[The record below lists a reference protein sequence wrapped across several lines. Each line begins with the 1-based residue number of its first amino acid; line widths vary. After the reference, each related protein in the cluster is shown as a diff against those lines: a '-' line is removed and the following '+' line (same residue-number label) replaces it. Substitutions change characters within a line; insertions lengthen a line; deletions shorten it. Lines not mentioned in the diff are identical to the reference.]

1 VKYQNE
7 QLRDALSAE
16 YALGTLQ
23 GRARR
28 RFERSLKDDPQL
40 RRLVAQWQGRLA
52 PLDALVEPT
61 QPPARVW
68 QAIQDR
74 IQAGSRRQAF
84 GAPRSFWAS
93 LGFWRGAAIASAT
106 VAVALAV
113 WLAVIPPATHPR
125 EMMVVVMA
133 DDKSAPVMTVSWPSQ
148 QKDGPKLRI
157 RVLGHAE
164 MPPGTAWELWM
175 VPGGEQ
181 KPVSLGLINTEPT
194 QELVIPQK
202 MMPVINTAWGLA
214 MSVEPE
220 GGSPT
225 GLPTG
230 PVIYKGQRI
239 GLCAPA

>member
-1 VKYQNE
+1 MKYQSE
-7 QLRDALSAE
+7 HVRDALAAE

-28 RFERSLKDDPQL
+28 RFERSLKDDPRL
-40 RRLVAQWQGRLA
+40 RQLVAQWQGRLA
-52 PLDALVEPT
+52 PLDALIEPM

-68 QAIQDR
+68 RAIRDR
-74 IQAGSRRQAF
+74 IQAGSRRRALA
-84 GAPRSFWAS
+84 GSRGFWAN
-93 LGFWRGAAIASAT
+93 LGFWRGAALASAA

-113 WLAVIPPATHPR
+113 TLAVITPATHRPDT
-125 EMMVVVMA
+125 MVVVMS
-133 DDKSAPVMTVSWPSQ
+133 DDKSTPALSVSWPTQ
-148 QKDGPKLRI
+148 QKGHPKLRI

-164 MPPGTAWELWM
+164 MPTGTAWELWM
-175 VPGGEQ
+175 IPGGDQ
-181 KPVSLGLINTEPT
+181 KPVSLGLINTDPT

-202 MMPVINTAWGLA
+202 LAPVINSAWGLA
-214 MSVEPE
+214 MSVEPA

-239 GLCAPA
+239 GL